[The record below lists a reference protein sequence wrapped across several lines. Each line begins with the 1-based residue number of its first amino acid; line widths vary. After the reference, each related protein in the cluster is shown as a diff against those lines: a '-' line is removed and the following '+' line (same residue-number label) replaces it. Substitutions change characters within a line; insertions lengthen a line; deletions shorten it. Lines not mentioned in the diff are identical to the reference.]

1 MPGGNFGVAR
11 RLFPCFFP
19 LLALWLGLSLPLWSQ
34 PATPEHLLLL
44 TRSLEGRD
52 LEGYLNLCLPE
63 IREEERSAL
72 SSYFEQPGL
81 EKLNLFYSGESR
93 DENGLS
99 RAFFQVLFQKEY
111 SASIEIWQI
120 LYRQRPE
127 GPEVYRRTV
136 SSSLKDLYRLRFP
149 GERSTYAR
157 NIRLTQKDIIITFAE
172 GQIFFDNLPGL
183 DTAVII
189 IGRGQVRFQPSD
201 EIERHQLTR
210 IFRKPALEEALEYV
224 YVRGSDNYFQNN
236 LLYEPAQPPATAE
249 PPEVNANRAYSIFSR
264 NYSRSFTLENS
275 LTGELLTFL
284 PQAEETVMEIKTAR
298 RGEFTYVYS
307 PFAEEE
313 ISFLDRTRG
322 RLLNSYSP
330 QEEGQK
336 RMFLRFGEKHEV
348 RHYEIEASYRPEN
361 GQLAAAATI
370 QLVSVSDNLD
380 SCQLRL
386 NPDLQILKIE
396 DDRGRELFYSRDR
409 LRRYLYIY
417 LSERLPRGQST
428 RLRIFYRGKLVPP
441 PPLTDT
447 GPQLR
452 SEEPTILF
460 TISNSY
466 LFTQSSEW
474 YPAPVREKYFT
485 YRLRMIVPDGF
496 YCLAGGRLVEQYSVK
511 EAGNVTELENLG
523 NSIFIYESQVPVKYI
538 SFFIARLVLIKKIT
552 NGLTIEHYTTQ
563 DWRHQARQVSN
574 EAAAIVD
581 SYQKRFGPFPYERL
595 AIAQRYWHTHGGHAP
610 PGMVVLDTL
619 PFSRSPELII
629 INPSSPVDL
638 SYWSGYYLAHE
649 IAHQWWG
656 QAVTWTSYRDN
667 WLTEGLAQFSA
678 ILYLK
683 EKYGQKD
690 FEKILQKISN
700 SVRKK
705 SSLGPIILGI
715 RLSHADFEGY
725 QSIVYN
731 KAALVLL
738 MLQDWLGEEVFYRG
752 LQEFGR
758 EFRFQAVRT
767 ADFRLAMEKVS
778 GQDLRQFFHDWFYS
792 ERLPEVRVEQKILP
806 GENVSRLQ
814 LTVRQLARPM
824 IFPLRVVLET
834 DRGRSEQVLLL
845 DTAAR
850 TFELEFSGRLK
861 KVRIN
866 PGDLVP
872 GKFN

>member
-1 MPGGNFGVAR
+1 M
-11 RLFPCFFP
+11 
-19 LLALWLGLSLPLWSQ
+19 
-34 PATPEHLLLL
+34 ATPVHLLPL

-63 IREEERSAL
+63 IRAEEREAL
-72 SSYFEQPGL
+72 NLYFKQTGL
-81 EKLNLFYSGESR
+81 EKMSLFYSGESY
-93 DENGLS
+93 DQDGLR

-111 SASIEIWQI
+111 SASIEVWQI
-120 LYRQRPE
+120 LYRLQPE
-127 GPEVYRRTV
+127 GPEVLRRTV

-149 GERSTYAR
+149 GERSIYAR
-157 NIRLTQKDIIITFAE
+157 NIRLAQKDIVINFTE
-172 GQIFFDNLPGL
+172 GEIFFDNLPGV

-189 IGRGQVRFQPSD
+189 IGRGQVHFQPSD

-210 IFRKPALEEALEYV
+210 IYRKPALEEALEYV
-224 YVRGSDNYFQNN
+224 YVRGSDNYFQKN
-236 LLYEPAQPPATAE
+236 LLYEPVQVPVAAE
-249 PPEVNANRAYSIFSR
+249 PPKVKANRAYSIFSR

-284 PQAEETVMEIKTAR
+284 PQAEETVIELKTTR
-298 RGEFTYVYS
+298 RGEFTYIYS

-313 ISFLDRTRG
+313 ISFLDRTRV

-348 RHYEIEASYRPEN
+348 KHYEIEASYRPEN
-361 GQLAAAATI
+361 GQLAAVATV
-370 QLVSVSDNLD
+370 QLISATDRLD

-409 LRRYLYIY
+409 LRRYLYVY
-417 LSERLPRGQST
+417 LSEKLPRGQAI
-428 RLRIFYRGKLVPP
+428 RLKIFYRGKLFPP
-441 PPLTDT
+441 APLTDT

-460 TISNSY
+460 NISNSY

-485 YRLRMIVPDGF
+485 FRLRMIVPDGF
-496 YCLAGGRLVEQYSVK
+496 YCLAGGRLVEQYSVQ

-538 SFFIARLVLIKKIT
+538 SFFIARLVLVKKIT

-563 DWRHQARQVSN
+563 DWRHQVRQVIN
-574 EAAAIVD
+574 EAAAILD
-581 SYQKRFGPFPYERL
+581 SYQKYFGPFPYKRL

-619 PFSRSPELII
+619 PFSRTPELII

-638 SYWSGYYLAHE
+638 SYWSEYYLAHE

-656 QAVTWTSYRDN
+656 QALTWASYRDN

-690 FEKILQKISN
+690 FEKILQKISS
-700 SVRKK
+700 SVRRK
-705 SSLGPIILGI
+705 SNLGPIILGI

-725 QSIVYN
+725 QAIVYN

-738 MLQDWLGEEVFYRG
+738 MLRDWLGEDVFYRG
-752 LQEFGR
+752 LQEFSQ
-758 EFRFQAVRT
+758 EFRFKAVRT

-778 GQDLRQFFHDWFYS
+778 GQDLRQFFRDWFYS
-792 ERLPEVRVEQKILP
+792 EKLPEVRIEKKVLP
-806 GENVSRLQ
+806 GEDLSRLQ
-814 LTVRQLARPM
+814 LTVHQITRPM

-834 DRGRSEQVLLL
+834 NRGRREQVLLL
-845 DTAAR
+845 DSAVQ
-850 TFELEFSGRLK
+850 TFELEFSGQLK

-866 PGDLVP
+866 PGNQVP

>member
-1 MPGGNFGVAR
+1 MLPGGKFGVVK
-11 RLFPCFFP
+11 RLSLLFL
-19 LLALWLGLSLPLWSQ
+19 LLAFWLGLCLTGSSQ
-34 PATPEHLLLL
+34 TVTPEHLLPL
-44 TRSLEGRD
+44 TRFLESRD

-63 IREEERSAL
+63 IRAEERGAL
-72 SSYFEQPGL
+72 NQYFEQAGL
-81 EKLNLFYSGESR
+81 ENLILFYSGESQER
-93 DENGLS
+93 NGLR
-99 RAFFQVLFQKEY
+99 RAFFQVLFQKKY
-111 SASIEIWQI
+111 SASIEVWQI
-120 LYRQRPE
+120 LYRPRPE

-149 GERSTYAR
+149 GESSIYAR
-157 NIRLTQKDIIITFAE
+157 NIRLAQKDIVINFTE
-172 GQIFFDNLPGL
+172 GEIFFDNLPGV
-183 DTAVII
+183 DTAIII
-189 IGRGQVRFQPSD
+189 IGRGHVHFQPSD
-201 EIERHQLTR
+201 EIERNQLTR
-210 IFRKPALEEALEYV
+210 IYRKPALEEALEYV
-224 YVRGSDNYFQNN
+224 YVRGSDNFFQKN
-236 LLYEPAQPPATAE
+236 LLYEPVQTPVTAE
-249 PPEVNANRAYSIFSR
+249 PPEVKANRAYSIFSR

-284 PQAEETVMEIKTAR
+284 PQADETVIELKTTR

-330 QEEGQK
+330 QAEGQK

-361 GQLAAAATI
+361 GQLAAVATI
-370 QLVSVSDNLD
+370 QLVSATDQLD

-417 LSERLPRGQST
+417 LSEKLPRGQST

-441 PPLTDT
+441 APLTDT

-485 YRLRMIVPDGF
+485 FRLRMIVPDGF
-496 YCLAGGRLVEQYSVK
+496 YCLSGGRLVEQYSVK

-538 SFFIARLVLIKKIT
+538 SFFIARLVLVKKVT
-552 NGLTIEHYTTQ
+552 NSLTIEHYTTQ
-563 DWRHQARQVSN
+563 DWRHQARQVIN
-574 EAAAIVD
+574 EAAAILE
-581 SYQKRFGPFPYERL
+581 SYQKYFGAFPYKRL
-595 AIAQRYWHTHGGHAP
+595 AIAQRYWYTHGGHAP

-619 PFSRSPELII
+619 PFSRTPELII

-638 SYWSGYYLAHE
+638 SYWSEYYLAHE

-656 QAVTWTSYRDN
+656 QVLTWTSYRDN

-683 EKYGQKD
+683 EKYGRKD
-690 FEKILQKISN
+690 FEKILQKISG

-715 RLSHADFEGY
+715 RLSHTDFEGY
-725 QSIVYN
+725 QAIVYN

-738 MLQDWLGEEVFYRG
+738 MLRDWLGDDVFYRG

-792 ERLPEVRVEQKILP
+792 ENLPEVRIEQRILP
-806 GENVSRLQ
+806 GENLSRLQ

-824 IFPLRVVLET
+824 VFPLRVVLET
-834 DRGRSEQVLLL
+834 DRGRREQVLLL
-845 DTAAR
+845 DSALR

-866 PGDLVP
+866 PGNQVP